1 MVKRCLNIGEL
12 VQPTRCDEYF
22 IDNAVSPLESQRQFH
37 NVFTIVQRQNY
48 NVAPTLP
55 QHWILSSTHDI
66 LWMWYWQHHCN
77 VGIVTSVSQGL
88 HNDDVTT
95 SCLQCCANVS
105 SILDSKFTAPYIIDV
120 VKAMS
125 ICNRYAKFTT

>member
-12 VQPTRCDEYF
+12 VQPTRCNEYF

-55 QHWILSSTHDI
+55 QRRILSSTHDI
-66 LWMWYWQHHCN
+66 L
-77 VGIVTSVSQGL
+77 
-88 HNDDVTT
+88 
-95 SCLQCCANVS
+95 
-105 SILDSKFTAPYIIDV
+105 
-120 VKAMS
+120 
-125 ICNRYAKFTT
+125 